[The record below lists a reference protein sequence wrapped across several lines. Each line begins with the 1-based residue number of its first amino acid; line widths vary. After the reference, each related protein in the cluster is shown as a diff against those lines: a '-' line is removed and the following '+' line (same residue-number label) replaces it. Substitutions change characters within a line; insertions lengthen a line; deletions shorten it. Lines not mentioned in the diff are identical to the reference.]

1 MKTIYTYIMTSLI
14 LLGAASVNAQ
24 LDFRGYLTAGAGGG
38 TNIFFGD
45 LKQKDFFP
53 VSENN
58 NEWRFGGSAYL
69 QYHVSPV
76 FSIRGQGLYGEISGT
91 KRDLNRY
98 FDATVLEGNFNAV
111 VNFSNWFG
119 QYNPDRFLSV
129 YGFVGIGMTNYTTD
143 LKYLSNDQP
152 ISEDK
157 DNDGIIGPHYV
168 GTVPGGLG
176 LMFRLAHGLHLDLE
190 FSLRALDTDLLD
202 KTKGDFEYDMYS
214 YNSLSLGID
223 IGKPG
228 KAKSAPRAEPD
239 FAQQAESPDDAEADQ
254 ETDEG
259 MPDEA
264 AHDDEE
270 TTETKQPEPENIV
283 VEEVVEPVLVE
294 QPAAEIVYKVQV
306 CAMKK
311 RELNMP
317 AFRKQFNFER
327 PIQQNYQDGYYLYST
342 GSFSTYAEAKKLRDE
357 IRKENKLPGAFVV
370 AYRNGKRLSKF
381 PE

>member
-1 MKTIYTYIMTSLI
+1 Y
-14 LLGAASVNAQ
+14 A
-24 LDFRGYLTAGAGGG
+24 
-38 TNIFFGD
+38 
-45 LKQKDFFP
+45 
-53 VSENN
+53 
-58 NEWRFGGSAYL
+58 
-69 QYHVSPV
+69 
-76 FSIRGQGLYGEISGT
+76 
-91 KRDLNRY
+91 
-98 FDATVLEGNFNAV
+98 
-111 VNFSNWFG
+111 
-119 QYNPDRFLSV
+119 
-129 YGFVGIGMTNYTTD
+129 
-143 LKYLSNDQP
+143 
-152 ISEDK
+152 
-157 DNDGIIGPHYV
+157 

-176 LMFRLAHGLHLDLE
+176 LMFKLAHGVHLDLE

-228 KAKSAPRAEPD
+228 KAKSAPSPEPD

-254 ETDEG
+254 ETDEE
-259 MPDEA
+259 MPNEA
-264 AHDDEE
+264 THDDEE
-270 TTETKQPEPENIV
+270 TTEAKQPEPENIV
-283 VEEVVEPVLVE
+283 VEEVIEPVLVE
-294 QPAAEIVYKVQV
+294 QPTAKIVYKVQV

-370 AYRNGKRLSKF
+370 AYRNGKRLSDL
-381 PE
+381 PEEE